1 MQNDQ
6 SADFDWVSAQST
18 CTAASVFQSLLAGVQ
33 RDVERRNALAGDS
46 HWRFGVIEDEH
57 GFEVTRA
64 EAKAFERGDVQ
75 ALVRFHLESP
85 LINVTGDGVDVDL
98 TILTGLNPSGGC
110 RLYVGEAEYAEWEV
124 RKMALELLFFE
135 EPVDD

>member
-1 MQNDQ
+1 MNDQ
-6 SADFDWVSAQST
+6 SADFDWVSAQSN
-18 CTAASVFQSLLAGVQ
+18 CTVESVFRSLLAGVQ
-33 RDVERRNALAGDS
+33 KDVERRNGLEGHDY
-46 HWRFGVIEDEH
+46 WRFAVVEDED

-75 ALVRFHLESP
+75 AFVTFHRADP
-85 LINVTGDGVDVDL
+85 RINVRGDGVDVDL
-98 TILTGLNPSGGC
+98 TILTGLNPSGAC

-135 EPVDD
+135 EPIDD